1 MEMTTNSIN
10 WFEIPVSDFD
20 RAKAF
25 YSKIFDYEMPTIE
38 MGESLMGFLPH
49 EQGKGVG
56 GAIIKGEGLE
66 PSTQGTTVYLN
77 GGEDLSVVLNRVD
90 EAGGKTIL
98 PKTEIT
104 EEIGFFAVFHD
115 TEGNKV
121 ALHSLK

>member
-10 WFEIPVSDFD
+10 WFEIPVNDFD

-25 YSKIFDYEMPTIE
+25 YSKIFDFEMPT
-38 MGESLMGFLPH
+38 MDMAGSLMGFLPH

-66 PSTQGTTVYLN
+66 PSDQGTTVYLN

-90 EAGGKTIL
+90 EAGGKTIV

-121 ALHSLK
+121 ALHSMK

>member
-1 MEMTTNSIN
+1 METATNSIN
-10 WFEIPVSDFD
+10 WFEIPVSDFG

-25 YSKIFDYEMPTIE
+25 YSKILDFEMPTME
-38 MGESLMGFLPH
+38 MAGSLMGFLPH

-66 PSTQGTTVYLN
+66 PSAQGTTVYLN
-77 GGEDLSVVLNRVD
+77 GGEDLSVVLNRV
-90 EAGGKTIL
+90 EQAGGKTVL

-121 ALHSLK
+121 ALHSMK

>member
-1 MEMTTNSIN
+1 METATNSIN

-25 YSKIFDYEMPTIE
+25 YSEIFDFEMPTME
-38 MGESLMGFLPH
+38 MAGSLMGFLPH

-66 PSTQGTTVYLN
+66 PSAQGTTVYLN
-77 GGEDLSVVLNRVD
+77 GGEDLSVVLNRV
-90 EAGGKTIL
+90 EQAGGKQVV

-121 ALHSLK
+121 ALHSMK